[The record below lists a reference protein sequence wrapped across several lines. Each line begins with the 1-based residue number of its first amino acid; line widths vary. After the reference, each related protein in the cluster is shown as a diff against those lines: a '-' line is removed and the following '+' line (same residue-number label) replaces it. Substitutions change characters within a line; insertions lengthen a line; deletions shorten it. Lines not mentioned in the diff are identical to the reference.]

1 MEKNIL
7 WNPVGK
13 VCAFSG
19 YRPSKMHFTSE
30 DQPECLAL
38 KLRLKEEIY
47 TAIEDGFT
55 DFLCGMA
62 LGCDTWAA
70 EELLDA
76 KRTLQG
82 IKEIHLH
89 ADRPCAGQDLRWSA
103 KHRKRYHKIL
113 EDCTSITEV
122 ASHYVPD
129 CMERRN
135 QAMVHRADR
144 LIAVFDGQ
152 KGGTK
157 NTILL
162 AHEKGIEI
170 RILSPI
176 PPEYHPKPQ
185 KQEQTEVQINLFS
198 EEHLQE

>member
-1 MEKNIL
+1 MEKNIF
-7 WNPVGK
+7 WKPTGK

-19 YRPSKMHFTSE
+19 YRPSKMPFASE
-30 DQPECLAL
+30 DQTECLAL
-38 KLRLKEEIY
+38 KLRLKDEIY
-47 TAIEDGFT
+47 AAIEDGFT

-62 LGCDTWAA
+62 LGCDIWAA
-70 EELLDA
+70 EALLEA
-76 KRTLQG
+76 KQTLQG

-89 ADRPCAGQDLRWSA
+89 AYLPFVGQDLRWSA
-103 KHRKRYHKIL
+103 KHRRRYHRIL
-113 EDCTSITEV
+113 EECTSVTAV
-122 ASHYVPD
+122 SAQYLPD

-135 QAMVHRADR
+135 QAMIRRADR

-157 NTILL
+157 NTILM

-176 PPEYHPKPQ
+176 PPEYHPLQPTHQ
-185 KQEQTEVQINLFS
+185 DPDPQINLFS
-198 EEHLQE
+198 KEQMQE